1 MHKSIR
7 KELKLFRDVY
17 TNQLSGRIAELGA
30 LDMNGSPRKYLPPLT
45 GFDIVEGKGI
55 DVAIEPGVIPE
66 EYVNKFDVVI
76 SSSSFH
82 YCPKP
87 GLYKKQILDLL
98 KVGGLLWMSMCGPKC
113 KNNHSTSNNKYK
125 FKDCFRV
132 TRQQLEMFLGPEIE
146 TEKCYYAGDKHHQDI
161 IFIGWKTDKIASE
174 QFVIPAEQFRD
185 FAYKT
190 L

>member
-17 TNQLSGRIAELGA
+17 EKQLTGRIAELGA

-45 GFDIVEGKGI
+45 GFDIVEGNGI
-55 DVAIEPGVIPE
+55 DVVIEPGIIPE

-82 YCPKP
+82 YCPRP
-87 GLYKKQILDLL
+87 ELYKKQILDLL

-132 TRQQLEMFLGPEIE
+132 TKEQLQEFLSPEIE
-146 TEKCYYAGDKHHQDI
+146 IEKCYYAGDDHHQDI
-161 IFIGWKTDKIASE
+161 IFVGWKTDKIASE
-174 QFVIPAEQFRD
+174 QFVIPAEQFRSFD
-185 FAYKT
+185 YKT
-190 L
+190 I